1 MWSARQLTIL
11 SLGLTG
17 ASAGSA
23 DTSCGAFTR
32 FASPGAEVCSD
43 EGCYKIRIE
52 CPAGFTS
59 SFENSLKCKGGL
71 WKGIEEDE
79 IITCNIDYKL
89 CDYEALAGTSE
100 DVMTK
105 CDGNKCSYSC
115 ADGSEVSVASAT
127 CDTQFGNWGYAGSD
141 SKPGKIRCAG
151 FPKPTKIPK
160 DKSGD
165 CAEFNNFDSES
176 VDMLECT
183 NKRCSFACKEGFHS
197 ITSESAKCK
206 SAGYWKLADGAE
218 QVRCYGNEDT
228 WMNEWKTEEM
238 DFVPPFKC
246 DPSDLRRVTL
256 TKCAYVGGDDSIT
269 NCDVMCRGTKIDEVR
284 CINHRP
290 KWSNE
295 YFDC

>member
-17 ASAGSA
+17 ASAGSG
-23 DTSCGAFTR
+23 DTSCGPFTR

-79 IITCNIDYKL
+79 IITCNVDYKL

-127 CDTQFGNWGYAGSD
+127 CDTQFGNWGYAGSE

-218 QVRCYGNEDT
+218 QVSDT
-228 WMNEWKTEEM
+228 SKL
-238 DFVPPFKC
+238 F
-246 DPSDLRRVTL
+246 
-256 TKCAYVGGDDSIT
+256 
-269 NCDVMCRGTKIDEVR
+269 
-284 CINHRP
+284 RP
-290 KWSNE
+290 LLPLLPTIATV
-295 YFDC
+295 